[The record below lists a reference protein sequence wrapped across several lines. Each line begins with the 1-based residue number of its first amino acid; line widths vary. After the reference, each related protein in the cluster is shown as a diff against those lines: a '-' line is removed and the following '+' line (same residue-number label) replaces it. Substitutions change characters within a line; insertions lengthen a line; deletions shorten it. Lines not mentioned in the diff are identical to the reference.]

1 MNQNL
6 KISVV
11 ALLTGGA
18 GLIVGYKMAEIR
30 LTARFEERLDKE
42 TEQMREFY
50 QAVKKPY
57 ATPEEAVKDL
67 VPPPSEKVDP
77 RVKTQK
83 VAYHKI
89 VKSEGYE
96 PTDEEIAK
104 AEARQDEKEAF
115 VEMVEERQNIFDA
128 NRDPEKP
135 YLISQDEFLANEA
148 GYIQSTLTYYEAD
161 KVLADEKDDIID
173 DKPGTVGK
181 EFADAFGH
189 KNHPNEVYVR
199 NEKIQMDFEI
209 TRSERSF
216 AEDVLG
222 ETEQGETPR
231 QRIQREQRGD

>member
-18 GLIVGYKMAEIR
+18 GLVVGYKMAEIR

-50 QAVKKPY
+50 QTVKKPY

-67 VPPPSEKVDP
+67 VPPPAENVDP

-83 VAYHKI
+83 IAYHKI
-89 VKSEGYE
+89 VKGEGYE
-96 PTDEEIAK
+96 PTDEEIEE

-115 VEMVEERQNIFDA
+115 VEMVEERQNIFDS

-173 DKPGTVGK
+173 DKPGTVGR

-189 KNHPNEVYVR
+189 KKHPNEVYVR